1 MFVHGTATFNKPG
14 SVSWPPTISV
24 ETLNS
29 PLATPSTPVCLTL
42 VDASFDFGRHSPKA
56 LSEGTLRRHSPKALR
71 PTMIL
76 SHDRSVLYGG
86 VGYYHRNC
94 AFRLAF
100 PPLSQ
105 SLPKCAILSHP
116 NSIGCTQMPIESYP
130 LYPRPLIA
138 CTSNLQRLM
147 AMAGR
152 CYVIHQVVY
161 PPKCLIFLIC
171 NNFSLRT

>member
-1 MFVHGTATFNKPG
+1 MMTGQF
-14 SVSWPPTISV
+14 
-24 ETLNS
+24 
-29 PLATPSTPVCLTL
+29 
-42 VDASFDFGRHSPKA
+42 
-56 LSEGTLRRHSPKALR
+56 
-71 PTMIL
+71 
-76 SHDRSVLYGG
+76 LYGG

-116 NSIGCTQMPIESYP
+116 NSIRCTQMPIESYP

-147 AMAGR
+147 AMGR
-152 CYVIHQVVY
+152 PLLRYSSSRIFPEMSYFSDLQQLLPSYVNQILGQTTVRSY
-161 PPKCLIFLIC
+161 EIAAF
-171 NNFSLRT
+171 